1 MALNIAV
8 IGAGIVGVCSASYL
22 QRDGH
27 SVTIFDPVAP
37 GGSCSFGNLGSL
49 SPGSCVPLAMPG
61 VLRKVPK
68 WLIDRDGPLHLSAKR
83 LPAALPWLV
92 RFAAAASPARVA
104 GIADALGALHSRV
117 FEAYAPLLKSAGA
130 EALVQRPGQL
140 YVFENEES
148 YRHSALELELRRTR
162 GERQDV
168 LGAGELRQFEPAL
181 ALRCARGVFLPDAG
195 HCVDPEALV
204 RSFAEAFLR
213 AGGRIETRRVTG
225 LSAEGEG
232 VSLRTEAAASHRF
245 DRVVIAGGAWS
256 NTLLRALGAS
266 VPLESLRGYHAVL
279 RRTERMPRMAI
290 RFTAAKLMAT
300 PMAMGIRIGG
310 TIEIAG
316 LAAPP
321 RPGRAKSLAALGA
334 RMFVGADGGDFTEWM
349 GHRPGTPDS
358 LPVIGPLA
366 RHPAVICAFGHGQ
379 TGLTAGA
386 ITGRLVAD
394 HVAKRAPTVD
404 LSPYLPARFGA

>member
-8 IGAGIVGVCSASYL
+8 IGAGIVGVCSAGYL

-27 SVTIFDPVAP
+27 TVTVFDPVAP

-68 WLIDRDGPLHLSAKR
+68 WLVDRDGPLHLSAKR

-92 RFAAAASPARVA
+92 RFAAAAAPARVA
-104 GIADALGALHSRV
+104 RIADALSALHSHV

-130 EALVQRPGQL
+130 ENLVQRLGQL
-140 YVFENEES
+140 YVFETEES
-148 YRHSALELELRRTR
+148 YRDARAELELRRAR
-162 GERQDV
+162 GERQEMLD
-168 LGAGELRQFEPAL
+168 ADELRQFEPAL

-204 RSFAEAFLR
+204 RSFAEAFVR
-213 AGGRIETRRVTG
+213 AGGRIENQRVTG
-225 LSAEGEG
+225 LAADGKG
-232 VSLRTEAAASHRF
+232 VSLRTEAASRRF
-245 DRVVIAGGAWS
+245 DRIVIAGGAWS
-256 NTLLRALGAS
+256 NGLLRLLGAN

-279 RRTERMPRMAI
+279 RRTGRMPRMAI
-290 RFTAAKLMAT
+290 RFTEAKIMAT

-321 RPGRAKSLAALGA
+321 RAGRAKALAALGA
-334 RMFVGADGGDFTEWM
+334 RLFVEADGSDFTEWM

-379 TGLTAGA
+379 TGLTGAA

-394 HVAKRAPTVD
+394 HVARRAPMVN

>member
-1 MALNIAV
+1 
-8 IGAGIVGVCSASYL
+8 
-22 QRDGH
+22 
-27 SVTIFDPVAP
+27 VAP

-49 SPGSCVPLAMPG
+49 SPGSCVPLALPG
-61 VLRKVPK
+61 VLGKVPK
-68 WLIDRDGPLHLSAKR
+68 WLLERDGPLHLSAKR
-83 LPAALPWLV
+83 LPAALPWLM
-92 RFAAAASPARVA
+92 RFIAAASPSRVA
-104 GIADALGALHSRV
+104 RIADALGALHSRV
-117 FEAYAPLLKSAGA
+117 FDAYEPLLKSAGA
-130 EALVQRPGQL
+130 AHLVQRPGQL
-140 YVFENEES
+140 YVFETEES
-148 YRHSALELELRRTR
+148 YEYSAGELAMRRER
-162 GERQDV
+162 GERQEV
-168 LGAGELRQFEPAL
+168 LGAEELRQFEPAL

-204 RSFAEAFLR
+204 RTFAEAFVR
-213 AGGRIETRRVTG
+213 AGGRIESRRVTG
-225 LSAEGEG
+225 LRAEGEG
-232 VSLRTEAAASHRF
+232 VSLQTEAASQRF

-256 NTLLRALGAS
+256 SALLRPLGAR

-279 RRTERMPRMAI
+279 KRAGRMPRMAI
-290 RFTAAKLMAT
+290 RFTAAKIMAT

-321 RPGRAKSLAALGA
+321 RPGRAKALAALGA
-334 RMFVGADGGDFTEWM
+334 RMFADADGADFTEWM

-366 RHPAVICAFGHGQ
+366 RHPSIVCAFGHGQ

-394 HVAKRAPTVD
+394 HVAGRAPGFDVT
-404 LSPYLPARFGA
+404 PYSPARFGA

>member
-1 MALNIAV
+1 MPLNIAV

-22 QRDGH
+22 QREGH
-27 SVTIFDPVAP
+27 SITIFDPVPP

-68 WLIDRDGPLHLSAKR
+68 WLLDREGPLHLAAKR

-104 GIADALGALHSRV
+104 RIADALGALHSRV

-130 EALVQRPGQL
+130 EHLVERPGQL
-140 YVFENEES
+140 YVFETEES
-148 YRHSALELELRRTR
+148 FQHGAMELALRRKR
-162 GERQDV
+162 GERQEV
-168 LGAGELRQFEPAL
+168 LGADELRQFEPAL

-204 RSFAEAFLR
+204 RRFAEAFAR
-213 AGGRIETRRVTG
+213 AGGRIVSQCVTG
-225 LSAEGEG
+225 LSVDGEG
-232 VSLRTEAAASHRF
+232 VSLRTESALRRF

-256 NTLLRALGAS
+256 NALLRPLGAS

-279 RRTERMPRMAI
+279 RRAGRMPRMAI
-290 RFTAAKLMAT
+290 RFTEAKIMAT

-321 RPGRAKSLAALGA
+321 RPDRAKALAALGA
-334 RMFVGADGGDFTEWM
+334 RMFVEVDAADFTEWM

-366 RHPAVICAFGHGQ
+366 RHPWVICAFGHGQ

-394 HVAKRAPTVD
+394 HVAARAAGFDV
-404 LSPYLPARFGA
+404 SPYLPARFGV

>member
-27 SVTIFDPVAP
+27 AVTIFDPVPP
-37 GGSCSFGNLGSL
+37 GSSCSFGNLGSL

-61 VLRKVPK
+61 VLRKVPR
-68 WLIDRDGPLHLSAKR
+68 WLFERDGPLHLSPKR
-83 LPAALPWLV
+83 LPAALPWLM
-92 RFAAAASPARVA
+92 RFIAAASPARVA
-104 GIADALGALHSRV
+104 RIADALGALHSRV

-130 EALVQRPGQL
+130 EHLVQRPGQL
-140 YVFENEES
+140 YVFETEES
-148 YRHSALELELRRTR
+148 YDHSTGELALRRER
-162 GERQDV
+162 GERQEV

-181 ALRCARGVFLPDAG
+181 ALRCARGVYLPDAG

-204 RSFAEAFLR
+204 KRFAEAFVR
-213 AGGRIETRRVTG
+213 AGGHIQRRRVTE
-225 LSAEGEG
+225 LRADGEA
-232 VSLRTEAAASHRF
+232 VSLQAESKSHRF
-245 DRVVIAGGAWS
+245 DRVVVAGGAWS
-256 NTLLRALGAS
+256 SALLRPLGAR

-279 RRTERMPRMAI
+279 RRTGRMPRMAI
-290 RFTAAKLMAT
+290 RFTEAKIMAT

-321 RPGRAKSLAALGA
+321 RAGRAKALAALGA
-334 RMFVGADGGDFTEWM
+334 RMFVEADGAEFTEWM

-366 RHPAVICAFGHGQ
+366 RHPYVICAFGHGQ

-394 HVAKRAPTVD
+394 HVARRTPGFEV
-404 LSPYLPARFGA
+404 SPYSPTRFGA